1 MARHHEERSHGALK
15 TQEENLATHQKVQA
29 WESYVVLR
37 ISVHHRTFLYT
48 INDRAPPSDNCGNVS
63 KKKLPTW
70 EGKVLEQKQKQF
82 WNQEPALG
90 HIIYHAPARAVFAPT
105 EGSCVSFWWVAP
117 LLRRLAHELYLV
129 FSWQTQ
135 CWVDHGLTFNVFIL
149 FLGNYIICAGTATE
163 KLYRL
168 GELLHYLGFLILNR
182 ISEGT
187 QCLGLHWSPVGL
199 SCLCI
204 CQVVTF
210 RRCNDTSAN
219 PSLYNESFIWSTN
232 VLDYTVLPIR
242 SVLFDI
248 PNPNWYNIYRWE
260 WTIIARNKFFS
271 WVWQKTTL
279 FPFFMAHFSWSQMGP
294 KC

>member
-1 MARHHEERSHGALK
+1 MASSWILFE
-15 TQEENLATHQKVQA
+15 TPTVLAGIQVGSGQ
-29 WESYVVLR
+29 SFILLLCNIR
-37 ISVHHRTFLYT
+37 ITMSCGRFL
-48 INDRAPPSDNCGNVS
+48 PVCG
-63 KKKLPTW
+63 K
-70 EGKVLEQKQKQF
+70 F
-82 WNQEPALG
+82 YII
-90 HIIYHAPARAVFAPT
+90 HIYHAPARAVFVPI

-210 RRCNDTSAN
+210 RRCDDTSAMKV
-219 PSLYNESFIWSTN
+219 SF
-232 VLDYTVLPIR
+232 DP
-242 SVLFDI
+242 
-248 PNPNWYNIYRWE
+248 
-260 WTIIARNKFFS
+260 
-271 WVWQKTTL
+271 
-279 FPFFMAHFSWSQMGP
+279 QMY
-294 KC
+294 